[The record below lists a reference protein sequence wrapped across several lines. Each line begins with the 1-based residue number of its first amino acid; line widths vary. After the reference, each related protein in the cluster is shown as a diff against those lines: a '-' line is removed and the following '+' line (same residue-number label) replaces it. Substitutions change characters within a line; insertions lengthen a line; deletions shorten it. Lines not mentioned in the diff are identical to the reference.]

1 MIAAQV
7 ELGRHMKLG
16 QIDAYNQGDKKPPH
30 LRNFLLV
37 SYKDILWTEMEMI
50 FDEVDPDQQGFITE
64 ERFRELMH
72 RTSKMGNTKIDFY
85 YKRLR
90 GRNPTKV
97 GVDLNEIAKK
107 MFDFADRLETCGCSV
122 ILVAV
127 LKEMMKEKQE
137 QRDRDRPVDNIFA
150 PSQGMN

>member
-1 MIAAQV
+1 
-7 ELGRHMKLG
+7 
-16 QIDAYNQGDKKPPH
+16 
-30 LRNFLLV
+30 
-37 SYKDILWTEMEMI
+37 MI
-50 FDEVDPDQQGFITE
+50 FDEVDPENHGFITE

-97 GVDLNEIAKK
+97 GVDLNEIANK
-107 MFDFADRLETCGCSV
+107 MFEFADRLETCGCSV

-127 LKEMMKEKQE
+127 LKEMMKEIQEKREREEQE
-137 QRDRDRPVDNIFA
+137 QRNRDRPVDNIFA
-150 PSQGMN
+150 PNQGMN